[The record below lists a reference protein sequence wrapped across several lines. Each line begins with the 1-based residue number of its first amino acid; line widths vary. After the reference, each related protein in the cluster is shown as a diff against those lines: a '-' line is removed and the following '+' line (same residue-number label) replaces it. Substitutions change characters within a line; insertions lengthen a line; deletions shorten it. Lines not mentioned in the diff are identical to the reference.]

1 MPIVKLK
8 SEEVF
13 GPVDS
18 ITGRHGAPDYRQ
30 ARGVKF
36 SAEGKVANAATDLS
50 GSTYTL
56 AEIPSTAIL
65 DPDCTI
71 DLQNWGFTIAKIGID
86 SDTDALLSVA
96 DTGVLADVS
105 KFTDLGLFGTKWN
118 KPLWEQLGLAADPGG
133 KIALKIFTEANAGGA
148 GSAPFRIVW
157 KDN

>member
-1 MPIVKLK
+1 MAIEHLK

-13 GPVDS
+13 GPIDS

-36 SAEGKVANAATDLS
+36 VAEGSITHAADASS

-56 AEIPSTAIL
+56 IELPSTAIL

-71 DLQNWGFTIAKIGID
+71 DLQSWGFTIAKIGID

-96 DTGVLADVS
+96 DTGALGDVS
-105 KFTDLGLFGTKWN
+105 VFTNLTLFGSKWN
-118 KPLWEQLGLAADPGG
+118 QPLWEQLGLSEDPGG
-133 KIALKIFTEANAGGA
+133 KIALKIFTEAGAGGA
-148 GSAPFRIVW
+148 GSAKFRIAW